1 MENLAKKLKV
11 KKHIIERICLILI
24 IVGLIQACDLF
35 APRTPEPPD
44 NQNTRF
50 VPPTSADI
58 VVSNFINSV
67 KDLNTQNYMSC
78 FAEDMFVFQASS
90 DAYSKF
96 TSIFIQWNINSE
108 KYYFNSLTADNTD
121 KINPKIQL
129 SNSGFD
135 IMTSD
140 SAVYLSDYR
149 ITCDFIENPPR
160 VFGGK
165 MQLNIIKKTDG
176 LWYIRRWND
185 YQNPKDTIE
194 DTWSGLKAKYSN

>member
-1 MENLAKKLKV
+1 MAKKLKD
-11 KKHIIERICLILI
+11 KKHIIKRICLILLI
-24 IVGLIQACDLF
+24 LGFIQACDLF

-58 VVSNFINSV
+58 VISNFINAV
-67 KDLNTQNYMSC
+67 KDLNVENYMGC
-78 FAEDMFVFQASS
+78 FAEDVFVFQASS

-96 TSIFIQWNINSE
+96 TSIFVQWNINSE
-108 KYYFNSLTADNTD
+108 KFYFNSLTADNTD
-121 KINPKIQL
+121 KLNPKVQL

-160 VFGGK
+160 VFAGK
-165 MQLNIIKKTDG
+165 MQLNIIKQTDG

-185 YQNPKDTIE
+185 YQNPQDTIK

>member
-1 MENLAKKLKV
+1 MAKKLKD
-11 KKHIIERICLILI
+11 KKYIIKRICLILI
-24 IVGLIQACDLF
+24 ILGLIQACDLF
-35 APRTPEPPD
+35 SPRTPEPPD

-58 VVSNFINSV
+58 VIANFINAV
-67 KDLNTQNYMSC
+67 KDVNTENYMGC
-78 FAEDMFVFQASS
+78 FADDKYIFQASS

-96 TSIFIQWNINSE
+96 TSIFSQWNINSE
-108 KYYFNSLTADNTD
+108 KYYFNSIAAGNTD
-121 KINPKIQL
+121 KINPIIQL
-129 SNSGFD
+129 SNSGFE

-149 ITCDFIENPPR
+149 ITCDFIETPPR
-160 VFGGK
+160 VFAGK
-165 MQLNIIKKTDG
+165 MQLNIIKQTDG

-185 YQNPKDTIE
+185 YQNPKDSIQ

>member
-1 MENLAKKLKV
+1 M
-11 KKHIIERICLILI
+11 IIL
-24 IVGLIQACDLF
+24 GSIQGCDLF
-35 APRTPEPPD
+35 SPRNPESPD

-58 VVSNFINSV
+58 VISNFINAA
-67 KDLNTQNYMSC
+67 KDLNVENYMGC
-78 FAEDMFVFQASS
+78 FTEEGFVFQASS

-96 TSIFIQWNINSE
+96 TSIFAQWNINSE
-108 KYYFNSLTADNTD
+108 KYYFNSITADNTD
-121 KINPKIQL
+121 KLNPKIQL
-129 SNSGFD
+129 SNSGFE

-160 VFGGK
+160 IFAGK
-165 MQLNIIKKTDG
+165 MQLNIIKQTDG

-185 YQNPKDTIE
+185 YQNPQDTIQ